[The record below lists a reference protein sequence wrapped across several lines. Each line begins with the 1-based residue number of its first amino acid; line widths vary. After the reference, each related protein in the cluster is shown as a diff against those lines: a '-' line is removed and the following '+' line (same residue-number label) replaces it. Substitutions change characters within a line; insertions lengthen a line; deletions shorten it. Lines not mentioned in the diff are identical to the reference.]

1 MVLKLA
7 TLARWLAHA
16 LALTPMLWLL
26 HDAYLGQL
34 GADPVAELTHRS
46 GDWALRLLLL
56 TLAVTPLRRLS
67 GWSWPGSYRRML
79 GLHAFAYACL
89 HFSVYLVLDL
99 GGYWAQILDDIVKR
113 PFITVGFLA
122 WLGLLPLA
130 ATSTRAAMRRL
141 GRRWGLLHRL
151 VYPVALLAV
160 LHFIWQ
166 VKADLREPLIYAAV
180 LVVLLLAR
188 WPLRNRRVAGPSTSQ
203 APHRFASGALRRRDN
218 TGESAAIG
226 KPSHGSRDN
235 TL

>member
-1 MVLKLA
+1 VVLKPAL
-7 TLARWLAHA
+7 LARLLAHA

-26 HDAYLGQL
+26 HDAWFGQL
-34 GADPVAELTHRS
+34 GADPVAALTHRS

-56 TLAVTPLRRLS
+56 TLAVTPLRRFT
-67 GWSWPGSYRRML
+67 GWRWPLSYRRML
-79 GLHAFAYACL
+79 GLHTFAYACL

-99 GGYWAQILDDIVKR
+99 GGYWAQILDDVVKR

-130 ATSTRAAMRRL
+130 ATSNRAAMRQL

-151 VYPVALLAV
+151 VYPIAVLAV

-180 LVVLLLAR
+180 LAALLLAR
-188 WPLRNRRVAGPSTSQ
+188 WRWRGPGCANPGGSTAATSYRVGQATPIAQRRRRKNTLPRNSTS
-203 APHRFASGALRRRDN
+203 
-218 TGESAAIG
+218 
-226 KPSHGSRDN
+226 
-235 TL
+235 